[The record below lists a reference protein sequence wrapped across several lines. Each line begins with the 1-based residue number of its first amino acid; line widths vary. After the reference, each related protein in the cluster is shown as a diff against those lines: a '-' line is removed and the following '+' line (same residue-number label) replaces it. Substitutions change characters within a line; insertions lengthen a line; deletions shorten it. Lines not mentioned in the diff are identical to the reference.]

1 MKLNKPDGGSA
12 AGIGS
17 GSDCCSAGE
26 LSAGAAITVSTS
38 SATFSSGAGVF
49 STALSVLVLDSKAEI
64 FDSSDA

>member
-12 AGIGS
+12 AGILS

-26 LSAGAAITVSTS
+26 LSAGAATTVSTS

-49 STALSVLVLDSKAEI
+49 STALSVLVFESKAEI